1 MMTLTVEYYFA
12 HPQDKLAM
20 YASDPEDNSH
30 EHSHEFAELV
40 IVEHGHGLHVINGR
54 PLYIQQGDVF
64 YVQPGDVHY
73 YDELGTLKLINVLIN
88 PFVEFDYLQNVDALL
103 RKFSAQRASCY
114 GWLAPDTRHICK
126 GLVEKIFSAD
136 FQRSENSALRE
147 AIFFQLATTIL
158 HAESE
163 AEYSNTKYKLHKL
176 LTWLQDHCFEEHN
189 WQLLADKFHLTTRT
203 AFRHIKEATG
213 LTPDNY
219 IKRLRLVSARVKLR
233 ETDMTI
239 TEVAYLCGFA
249 NSNHFTTLYKKVF
262 GLTPSEDRRRL
273 QR

>member
-54 PLYIQQGDVF
+54 PLYSQQGDVF

-88 PFVEFDYLQNVDALL
+88 PFVEFHYLQNVDALL
-103 RKFSAQRASCY
+103 RKFSAQQASCY

-147 AIFFQLATTIL
+147 AAFFQLATTIL